1 MKTIYQAKE
10 FIKSNFGRRVLIKV
24 YGIRNKVD
32 MIEGI
37 ISECY
42 SHVFIVRTKFGNKS
56 FAYTDVLVGNIRISV
71 K

>member
-10 FIKSNFGRRVLIKV
+10 FIKSSFGRRVLIKV
-24 YGIRNKVD
+24 YGIRNKID

-42 SHVFIVRTKFGNKS
+42 SHVFVVRTKFGNKS
-56 FAYTDVLVGNIRISV
+56 FTYTDVLIGNIRVSV

>member
-10 FIKSNFGRRVLIKV
+10 FIKSNYGKRVIIKIL
-24 YGIRNKVD
+24 GIRNKMDIV
-32 MIEGI
+32 EGI

-42 SHVFIVRTKFGNKS
+42 SRVFIVRTKFGNKS
-56 FAYTDVLVGNIRISV
+56 FTYTDVLIGNIRVSV

>member
-10 FIKSNFGRRVLIKV
+10 FIKSNYGRRVLVKIL
-24 YGIRNKVD
+24 GIRNKVD
-32 MIEGI
+32 MVEGV

-42 SHVFIVRTKFGNKS
+42 SHVFVVRTKFGNKS
-56 FAYTDVLVGNIRISV
+56 FTYTDVLVGNIKVIV

>member
-10 FIKSNFGRRVLIKV
+10 FIRSNYGTRVIIKV
-24 YGIRNKVD
+24 LGGRNKIEMV
-32 MIEGI
+32 EGI

-42 SHVFIVRTKFGNKS
+42 QNVFIVLTKFGKKS
-56 FAYTDVLVGNIRISV
+56 FTYTDVLVGNIRVNV

>member
-1 MKTIYQAKE
+1 MRTIYQAKE
-10 FIKSNFGRRVLIKV
+10 FIKSNYGRRVLIKIL
-24 YGIRNKVD
+24 GIRNKID
-32 MIEGI
+32 MVEGI

-56 FAYTDVLVGNIRISV
+56 FTYTDVLVGNIKVDV